1 MALLCST
8 RNLDLFLFIIS
19 MQAGK
24 VKLKNVSWAIAG
36 LTLKTTK
43 GKFDHMIFIFSG
55 IAEYYVDKH

>member
-1 MALLCST
+1 
-8 RNLDLFLFIIS
+8 

-43 GKFDHMIFIFSG
+43 GKFNHMIFNFSG
-55 IAEYYVDKH
+55 IVEFYVDKH

>member
-1 MALLCST
+1 
-8 RNLDLFLFIIS
+8 

-43 GKFDHMIFIFSG
+43 GKSNHMIFNFFG
-55 IAEYYVDKH
+55 IA